1 MTQFE
6 SILGI
11 RYINLLDQE
20 TIRYV
25 EVESTKENNSLA
37 MNQYAVESFQLS
49 TESIHNS
56 ALTNIPL
63 KFSNSVADAETLLV
77 STLHPK
83 DLCLDLEALVQ
94 NLLDSDQSTDQ
105 DSHHPTMR

>member
-1 MTQFE
+1 
-6 SILGI
+6 
-11 RYINLLDQE
+11 
-20 TIRYV
+20 
-25 EVESTKENNSLA
+25 

-77 STLHPK
+77 STLYPK
-83 DLCLDLEALVQ
+83 DLCLKTVQ
-94 NLLDSDQSTDQ
+94 RCANLLV
-105 DSHHPTMR
+105 RCL